1 MNVSSISS
9 QAQYQSVQQASASAR
24 KAAVQQVATTLQ
36 QRPDGDGDHGVETQG
51 TAIGGTT
58 TGQLVNVLA

>member
-1 MNVSSISS
+1 
-9 QAQYQSVQQASASAR
+9 
-24 KAAVQQVATTLQ
+24 VQQVATTLQ

-58 TGQLVNVLA
+58 TGQLLNVLA